1 MLVSER
7 MFELRKQIDIVK
19 EELEN
24 HKLKLNVYQVKINH
38 LRNKIRDIDEDIE
51 WVKAAYPI
59 EIPFGKTR
67 LTHKKALDYM
77 KKEVKYEL
85 KEVYE
90 KKKGIETKIALKK
103 IELANL
109 KAEYKSL

>member
-7 MFELRKQIDIVK
+7 MFELRKQIDIAK

-24 HKLKLNVYQVKINH
+24 YKLKLNVYQVKINQ
-38 LRNKIRDIDEDIE
+38 LRNKMSDIDEDIDL
-51 WVKAAYPI
+51 ANIMYPI

-85 KEVYE
+85 KEVYG

-103 IELANL
+103 VEVANL